1 MPEWLKGTDCKSVGY
16 AFCGSNPHLFTII
29 ECLMKKEELVK
40 TLVETQVK
48 TASEGRNADL
58 DQTTIS
64 QVVVRVK
71 NLRRKTPKPQV
82 EKLILLVGFS

>member
-1 MPEWLKGTDCKSVGY
+1 
-16 AFCGSNPHLFTII
+16 
-29 ECLMKKEELVK
+29 MKKENFVK

-64 QVVVRVK
+64 QISVRVK
-71 NLRRKTPKPQV
+71 NLRT
-82 EKLILLVGFS
+82 EISGILSEIGSRPISDNTE